1 MVKQTT
7 LVLFLLILIT
17 VIQLITLYFVNRPL
31 TAEPYVLPK
40 LIWIYWDTEE
50 LPPLITKIKR
60 YNAPNLE
67 GWTVIYLNNN
77 TLSDYVPA
85 SAYPKNYDT
94 LILPAHK
101 SDWLRLFLLS
111 TYGGC
116 WMDAGIIINTP
127 QAMQDLYTESLI
139 SRADLTCFRTG
150 PHTFVHRSGRVLPK
164 AIDNWCIM
172 APKESMMIKLWLE
185 QFEKAIEMGFLQY
198 KKAVMAKGVDIS
210 AIHFDNLEDTY
221 LTQHITIEAV
231 VQNPALK
238 IPPMVIKVAEDS
250 MTKLQAEYEYNAD
263 RLAQRM
269 NNDPNVKKLPY
280 IKLTRMCRKAD
291 LTRFFENI
299 KN

>member
-17 VIQLITLYFVNRPL
+17 VVQLITLYFINRPL
-31 TAEPYVLPK
+31 ITEPYVLPK
-40 LIWIYWDTEE
+40 LIWVYWDTEE
-50 LPPLITKIKR
+50 LPPIIDKIKR
-60 YNAPNLE
+60 YNAPSL
-67 GWTVIYLNNN
+67 GDWTVIYLNNT

-85 SAYPKNYDT
+85 TAYPKKYDT
-94 LILPAHK
+94 IRVAAK
-101 SDWLRLFLLS
+101 SDWLRLYLLS

-116 WMDAGIIINTP
+116 WMDAGIIVNTP
-127 QAMQDLYTESLI
+127 QAMNDLYNESLI

-150 PHTFVHRSGRVLPK
+150 PHTFVHRTGRVLPK
-164 AIDNWCIM
+164 VIDSWCIM
-172 APKESMMIKLWLE
+172 APKESTMIKLWLE
-185 QFEKAIEMGFLQY
+185 QFEKAIDMGFLPY
-198 KKAVMAKGVDIS
+198 KKAAMANGIDIS

-221 LTQHITIEAV
+221 LTVHITIQAV

-238 IPPMVIKVAEDS
+238 IPPMVIRIAEDS
-250 MTKLQAEYEYNAD
+250 MAKLQTECKYDAKCLGE
-263 RLAQRM
+263 RM

-291 LTRFFENI
+291 LTRFFESR